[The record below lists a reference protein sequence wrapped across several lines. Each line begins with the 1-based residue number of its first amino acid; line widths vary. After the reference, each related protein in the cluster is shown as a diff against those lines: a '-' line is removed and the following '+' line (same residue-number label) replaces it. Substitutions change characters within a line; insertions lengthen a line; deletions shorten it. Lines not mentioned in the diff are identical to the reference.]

1 MNIAQHSV
9 EIEREVG
16 NLGVMSWLSR
26 HQPLP
31 SANESWL
38 GTILLV
44 ERIGV
49 FPASG
54 DIRRPLRDPYPLLA
68 HLKKLYGE
76 QALEMDDSDGLK
88 VIFSDWRFRVR
99 ICCNDPAIIIN
110 VETRCDT
117 RLMPQKIAEL
127 LSQVDSFTP
136 DA

>member
-31 SANESWL
+31 SANETWL

-76 QALEMDDSDGLK
+76 QALEMDDQDGLK

-127 LSQVDSFTP
+127 LEQVDAFTQ
-136 DA
+136 DV

>member
-1 MNIAQHSV
+1 MNIAHYSA
-9 EIEREVG
+9 EIEREVD
-16 NLGVMSWLSR
+16 NLGMMSWLSR

-31 SANESWL
+31 SANETWL

-54 DIRRPLRDPYPLLA
+54 DIRRPMRDPYPLLA
-68 HLKKLYGE
+68 HLKTLYGE
-76 QALEMDDSDGLK
+76 QALEMDDRDGLK

-110 VETRCDT
+110 VETRCDA
-117 RLMPQKIAEL
+117 RLMPQKLDEL
-127 LSQVDSFTP
+127 LGIIDSFKQYP
-136 DA
+136 

>member
-1 MNIAQHSV
+1 MNIAQHST

-31 SANESWL
+31 SANETWL
-38 GTILLV
+38 GTMLLV

-54 DIRRPLRDPYPLLA
+54 DIRRTLRDPYPLLA
-68 HLKKLYGE
+68 HLKALYGK
-76 QALEMDDSDGLK
+76 QALEMDDRDGLK

-110 VETRCDT
+110 VETRCDA
-117 RLMPQKIAEL
+117 RLMPRKLDEL
-127 LSQVDSFTP
+127 LGLI
-136 DA
+136 DAFKRDA

>member
-54 DIRRPLRDPYPLLA
+54 DIRRPMRDPYPLLA

-127 LSQVDSFTP
+127 LEQVDAFE
-136 DA
+136 

>member
-31 SANESWL
+31 SANETWL

-54 DIRRPLRDPYPLLA
+54 DIRRPMRDPYPLLA

-76 QALEMDDSDGLK
+76 QALEMDDRDGLK

-127 LSQVDSFTP
+127 LEQVDAFTQN
-136 DA
+136 

>member
-1 MNIAQHSV
+1 MNIAQHST

-31 SANESWL
+31 SANETWL

-54 DIRRPLRDPYPLLA
+54 DIRRSLRDPYPLVA
-68 HLKKLYGE
+68 HLKALYGE
-76 QALEMDDSDGLK
+76 QALEMDDRDGLK

-99 ICCNDPAIIIN
+99 ICCNDPAIIIY
-110 VETRCDT
+110 VETRCDA
-117 RLMPQKIAEL
+117 RLMPRKLAEL
-127 LSQVDSFTP
+127 LEQVDNFVP
-136 DA
+136 AR

>member
-76 QALEMDDSDGLK
+76 QALEMDDRDGLK
-88 VIFSDWRFRVR
+88 VIFGDWRFRVR

-117 RLMPQKIAEL
+117 RLMPQRIAEL
-127 LSQVDSFTP
+127 LEQVDAFE
-136 DA
+136 

>member
-1 MNIAQHSV
+1 MNIAQHAV
-9 EIEREVG
+9 AIEREVG
-16 NLGVMSWLSR
+16 SLGVMSWLSR
-26 HQPLP
+26 HQPLS
-31 SANESWL
+31 SANETWL

-54 DIRRPLRDPYPLLA
+54 DIRRPMRDPSPLLA
-68 HLKKLYGE
+68 HLKQRYGE
-76 QALEMDDSDGLK
+76 QALEMDDRDGLK

-127 LSQVDSFTP
+127 LEQVDAFTQ
-136 DA
+136 DV

>member
-88 VIFSDWRFRVR
+88 VIFGDWRFRVR

-127 LSQVDSFTP
+127 LEQVDAFE
-136 DA
+136 

>member
-54 DIRRPLRDPYPLLA
+54 DIRRPMRDPYPLLA

-76 QALEMDDSDGLK
+76 QALEMDDQDGLK
-88 VIFSDWRFRVR
+88 VIFGDWRFRVR

-110 VETRCDT
+110 VETRCDA
-117 RLMPQKIAEL
+117 RLMPQKLSEL
-127 LSQVDSFTP
+127 LGQIEQFE
-136 DA
+136 

>member
-9 EIEREVG
+9 EIEREVD

-44 ERIGV
+44 ERIGM
-49 FPASG
+49 FPSSG
-54 DIRRPLRDPYPLLA
+54 DIRRTMADPYPLLA

-88 VIFSDWRFRVR
+88 VIFGDWRFRVR
-99 ICCNDPAIIIN
+99 ICCNEPAIIIN

-117 RLMPQKIAEL
+117 RLMPQKVTEL
-127 LSQVDSFTP
+127 LDQI
-136 DA
+136 DAFE

>member
-31 SANESWL
+31 SANETWL

-76 QALEMDDSDGLK
+76 QALEMDDRDGLK

-127 LSQVDSFTP
+127 LEQVDAFE
-136 DA
+136 

>member
-31 SANESWL
+31 SANETWL

-54 DIRRPLRDPYPLLA
+54 DIRRPMRDPYPLLA

-76 QALEMDDSDGLK
+76 QALEMDDQDGLK

-127 LSQVDSFTP
+127 LEQVDAFE
-136 DA
+136 

>member
-1 MNIAQHSV
+1 MNIAHYSA
-9 EIEREVG
+9 EIEREVD
-16 NLGVMSWLSR
+16 NLGMMSWLSR

-31 SANESWL
+31 SANETWL

-54 DIRRPLRDPYPLLA
+54 DIRRPMRDPYPLLA
-68 HLKKLYGE
+68 HLKTLYGE
-76 QALEMDDSDGLK
+76 QALEMDDRDGLK

-110 VETRCDT
+110 VETRCDA
-117 RLMPQKIAEL
+117 RLMPQKLDEL
-127 LSQVDSFTP
+127 LGIIDSFKQHP
-136 DA
+136 

>member
-76 QALEMDDSDGLK
+76 QALEMDDRDGLK
-88 VIFSDWRFRVR
+88 VIFGDWRFRVR

-127 LSQVDSFTP
+127 LEQVDAFEE
-136 DA
+136 A

>member
-9 EIEREVG
+9 EVEREVG

-31 SANESWL
+31 SANETWL

-76 QALEMDDSDGLK
+76 QALEMDDRDGLK
-88 VIFSDWRFRVR
+88 VIFGDWRFRVR

-127 LSQVDSFTP
+127 LEQVDAFE
-136 DA
+136 

>member
-76 QALEMDDSDGLK
+76 QALEMDDQDGLK

-117 RLMPQKIAEL
+117 RLMPQKVTEL
-127 LSQVDSFTP
+127 LDQI
-136 DA
+136 DAFE

>member
-31 SANESWL
+31 SANETWL

-76 QALEMDDSDGLK
+76 QALEMDDRDGLK

-127 LSQVDSFTP
+127 LEQVDAFAQ
-136 DA
+136 DV